1 MKLEITFTTLA
12 DLKKQL
18 GDLLEDMEVSHI
30 QSGFDLFVKESIQEL
45 PESIPTEE
53 IKVEQPKQPRATR
66 KPKVEVKEE
75 EVVIAPI
82 VAEVKVEAEMTI
94 PNSDVPKNFYS
105 ESEFIRNFAQVI
117 NHLLSSKS
125 VDQKYIQDKCM
136 KYGIAF
142 IYALSSDKPKMIQF
156 YSELVNE
163 GIVTKK
169 GDY

>member
-1 MKLEITFTTLA
+1 MKLEISFTTLN

-30 QSGFDLFVKESIQEL
+30 QSGFTLSEFKADVAVQEALIVAEEVK
-45 PESIPTEE
+45 
-53 IKVEQPKQPRATR
+53 PKPRVNR
-66 KPKVEVKEE
+66 KPKVEVQEE
-75 EVVIAPI
+75 IVIAPV
-82 VAEVKVEAEMTI
+82 VAEVKVEAEIAT
-94 PNSDVPKNFYS
+94 PASDIPKNFYS
-105 ESEFIRNFAQVI
+105 ESEFLRNFAQVI

-156 YSELVNE
+156 YSELVTE
-163 GIVTKK
+163 GIITKK